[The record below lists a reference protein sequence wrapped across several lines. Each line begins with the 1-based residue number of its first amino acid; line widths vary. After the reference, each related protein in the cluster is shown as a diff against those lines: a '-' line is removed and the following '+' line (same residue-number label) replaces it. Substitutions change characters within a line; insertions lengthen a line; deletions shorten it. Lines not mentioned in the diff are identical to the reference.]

1 MIALNILHDDRSN
14 FIECNSLLDRATFEP
29 IPGTLDADA
38 LEVVAEYDA
47 AIAEVEGKDAEIA
60 RLRVALQ
67 RITDSANDLLNE
79 MASNP
84 GKQGN
89 WGGLA
94 AHVQMARIAL
104 ERGE

>member
-1 MIALNILHDDRSN
+1 MASAYML
-14 FIECNSLLDRATFEP
+14 E
-29 IPGTLDADA
+29 GADA
-38 LEVVAEYDA
+38 LDA
-47 AIAEVEGKDAEIA
+47 KDAEIA
-60 RLRVALQ
+60 RLRGALQ
-67 RITDSANDLLNE
+67 HITDSANDLLNE

-104 ERGE
+104 ERGQ